1 MNEIML
7 ELAEELVDPAEAVLD
22 DQMEDTI
29 ETEEDIMIGIGDDDD
44 DVIDFISS
52 GKRFEN
58 SDPIDYT
65 DDDVEETIEDDD
77 EPTDIDDIE
86 ESFSYLY

>member
-22 DQMEDTI
+22 DQVEDTI

-58 SDPIDYT
+58 SDPVDYT
-65 DDDVEETIEDDD
+65 DDDVEETLEDDD
-77 EPTDIDDIE
+77 EPAGIDDIE

>member
-22 DQMEDTI
+22 DQVEDTI

-58 SDPIDYT
+58 SDPVDYT
-65 DDDVEETIEDDD
+65 DDDVEETLEDDD
-77 EPTDIDDIE
+77 EPVGIDDIE

>member
-22 DQMEDTI
+22 DQVEDTI

-58 SDPIDYT
+58 SDPVDYT
-65 DDDVEETIEDDD
+65 DDDVEETLEDDD
-77 EPTDIDDIE
+77 EPAGIDDIE
-86 ESFSYLY
+86 ESFSYFY

>member
-7 ELAEELVDPAEAVLD
+7 ELAEELVDPTEAVLD

>member
-22 DQMEDTI
+22 DQVEDTI

-58 SDPIDYT
+58 SDPVDYT
-65 DDDVEETIEDDD
+65 DDDVEETLEDDD

>member
-22 DQMEDTI
+22 DQVEDTI

-44 DVIDFISS
+44 DVIDFIST

-58 SDPIDYT
+58 SDPVDYT
-65 DDDVEETIEDDD
+65 DDDVEETLEDDD
-77 EPTDIDDIE
+77 EPAGIDDIE

>member
-22 DQMEDTI
+22 DQVEDTI

-58 SDPIDYT
+58 SDPVDYT
-65 DDDVEETIEDDD
+65 DDDVEETVEDDD
-77 EPTDIDDIE
+77 EPTGIDDIE

>member
-22 DQMEDTI
+22 DQVEDTI

-44 DVIDFISS
+44 AVIDFISS

-58 SDPIDYT
+58 SDPVDYT
-65 DDDVEETIEDDD
+65 DDDVEETLEDDD
-77 EPTDIDDIE
+77 EPVGIDDIE

>member
-22 DQMEDTI
+22 DQVEDTI

-58 SDPIDYT
+58 SDPADYT
-65 DDDVEETIEDDD
+65 DDDVEETLEDDD
-77 EPTDIDDIE
+77 EPTSIDDIE

>member
-7 ELAEELVDPAEAVLD
+7 ELAEELVDPAEVVLD
-22 DQMEDTI
+22 DQVEDTI

-58 SDPIDYT
+58 SDPVDYT
-65 DDDVEETIEDDD
+65 DDDVEETLEDDD
-77 EPTDIDDIE
+77 EPAGIDDIE